1 MKVTVTD
8 VDALRAVSPIALH
21 AYLSAQ
27 GWKKVDVYGEKGDVY
42 AIDSAPEIIAPSSQ
56 SFADYERVL
65 IQILT
70 ILARVENRDEIAV
83 LRDLSV
89 ADVDLI
95 RIRAPKSMDDGSI
108 PINAGVELIQQSRD
122 LLLAAACAES
132 RPQTAYRAGRNRD
145 AMEYLSQVRIGQT
158 ERGSFV
164 VALLSPVTPYLANSG
179 QGELCSNFIGEPYAR
194 RVTCRLVSALE
205 QTRDA
210 VALANRGEGITVFEE
225 RVQYGVSAN
234 LCQAAAKLIGNGDG
248 IDVSVSYALTRLA
261 PQRRVRVR
269 FNRPDADV
277 LEEAARVL
285 RDRAERPDEQI
296 DGYVTKLARDPGAK
310 EGQITIKASIDGAM
324 SSIGVYFGPEQ
335 YSQIAEAHAQRRTVT
350 LEGDLKREGQ
360 RWRLSNPR
368 DLQIL
373 DDDEYEE
380 DEEDE
385 EDEGDPLLT

>member
-8 VDALRAVSPIALH
+8 VDALRAIAPRALH
-21 AYLSAQ
+21 AYLAAQ
-27 GWKKVDVYGEKGDVY
+27 GWKKVDAYGEKGDVY

-56 SFADYERVL
+56 LFADYDRVL
-65 IQILT
+65 SQILT

-83 LRDLSV
+83 LQDLSL

-108 PINAGVELIQQSRD
+108 PINLGVELIQQSRD

-145 AMEYLSQVRIGQT
+145 AMAYLAQVRIGQT

-164 VALLSPVTPYLANSG
+164 VALLSPVRPSLANFE
-179 QGELCSNFIGEPYAR
+179 QGEPCANFTSEPYAR
-194 RVTCRLVSALE
+194 RVTRRLISALE
-205 QTRDA
+205 QARDA
-210 VALANRGEGITVFEE
+210 VALANRGEGITAFEE

-234 LCQAAAKLIGNGDG
+234 LCQAAAKLIGDGGG
-248 IDVSVSYALTRLA
+248 IDVSVSYALTRLTS
-261 PQRRVRVR
+261 QRRARVQ

-277 LEEAARVL
+277 LEEAAREL
-285 RDRAERPDEQI
+285 RDRAERPDERI
-296 DGYVTKLARDPGAK
+296 DGYVTKLARDPEAR
-310 EGQITIKASIDGAM
+310 EGQITIKASIDSAL
-324 SSIGVYFGPEQ
+324 SSISVYFGPEQ
-335 YSQIAEAHAQRRTVT
+335 YRQIAAAHAQRRMVT

-368 DLQIL
+368 DLEIL
-373 DDDEYEE
+373 NDDD
-380 DEEDE
+380 
-385 EDEGDPLLT
+385 